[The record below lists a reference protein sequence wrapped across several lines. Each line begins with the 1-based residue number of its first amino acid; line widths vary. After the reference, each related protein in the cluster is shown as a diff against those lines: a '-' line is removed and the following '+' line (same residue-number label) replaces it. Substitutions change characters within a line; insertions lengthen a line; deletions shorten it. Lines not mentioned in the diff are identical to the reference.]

1 MRRRLRAGNVGQG
14 SSPAKGYVYALLL
27 IACIASGCENHA
39 RRTAVQITG
48 GDPDRAAA
56 AVRKYGCGSCH
67 TIPGIDGANAVVGPP
82 LNRFSRRSYIAGHL
96 SNNPDLLIRWI
107 RYPHSFSQETAMP
120 EMGVGDQD
128 ARDIAA
134 YLYTL
139 Q

>member
-1 MRRRLRAGNVGQG
+1 MGRGLWAESVGQG
-14 SSPAKGYVYALLL
+14 FSPARRSLYFLLL
-27 IACIASGCENHA
+27 LACIGAGCENRV

-67 TIPGIDGANAVVGPP
+67 TIPGIDGANAVMGPP

-107 RYPHSFSQETAMP
+107 RHPHSFKQETAMP
-120 EMGVGDQD
+120 EMGVGEQD